1 MTYRLVTT
9 KKIYTIDNLKY
20 VFIGG
25 LTLILLSLLYIY
37 KDKPYVTDII
47 KNQNKDIQ
55 INEI

>member
-9 KKIYTIDNLKY
+9 KKIYTIDTLKY